1 MVWLCS
7 FFLCI
12 LSIILSRI
20 TAVKYK

>member
-7 FFLCI
+7 FSLCI